1 MYEEDESTDLNPL
14 INRFEDMLKQGD
26 IWYFDV
32 QEFEAIS
39 DYYYEIGKLTKAIQ
53 AVEVGCQQHPSSP
66 NFILRKA
73 RFFTASNELDRAEE
87 ALSSFEKIEPDS
99 VHLFL
104 ARAAYFS
111 KRDEH
116 QKAILFFKKALQIAE
131 FPEEIWPLIAM
142 EYQVVGNYELA
153 QKYLR
158 LALKD
163 NPEDEIA
170 IYNLALCYD
179 LLDKSE
185 DGIRFFSR
193 FVDQYPYN
201 EVAWYHLGILQAKEK
216 LFDEALRSIDYAI
229 LIDEYFTAAYYEKAR
244 ILERTYRYK
253 EATEIYQ
260 TCIENE
266 GPSGYS
272 YYKIGMCYMNLH
284 NSDKAIANFTK
295 AIQEDPDLDEAYYE
309 LALLKDEDRSGAEAM
324 YYINKA
330 LNVNPDSADY
340 LYVAA
345 EIHRRGGMLNEAELM
360 YEKLIS
366 LGHVEPDIFIDYAEL
381 LFDLCEFEQGMEI
394 LYQGVQLN
402 PESAEINYRL
412 SGYLYT
418 LQENDEANIYFKKA
432 LKIDPDRRL
441 FFFELFPNLRELPLV
456 KSLSKKFS
464 SKGIGDF

>member
-1 MYEEDESTDLNPL
+1 MYEEDESEDLNPL
-14 INRFEDMLKQGD
+14 INRFEEMLKQGD
-26 IWYFDV
+26 VWYFDV

-39 DYYYEIGKLTKAIQ
+39 DYYYETGRLSKAIE
-53 AVEVGCQQHPSSP
+53 AVEVGSQQHPSSP

-73 RFFTASNELDRAEE
+73 QFFTASDELDRAEE
-87 ALSSFEKIEPDS
+87 ALSRFEKLEPES
-99 VHLFL
+99 VSLYL

-116 QKAILFFKKALQIAE
+116 QKSILFFKKALASAE

-142 EYQVVGNYELA
+142 EYQVVGNYDLA
-153 QKYLR
+153 LKYLK
-158 LALKD
+158 LTLKD
-163 NPEDEIA
+163 NPDDEIA

-185 DGIRFFSR
+185 EGIRYFLR
-193 FVDQYPYN
+193 FVDSNPYN

-216 LFDEALRSIDYAI
+216 LYDDALKSVDFAI
-229 LIDEYFTAAYYEKAR
+229 LIDEFFTAAYYEKAR
-244 ILERTYRYK
+244 VLERTYRYK
-253 EATEIYQ
+253 EAAEIYQ
-260 TCIENE
+260 DSLEND

-284 NSDKAIANFTK
+284 KHEKAIAYFTK

-309 LALLKDEDRSGAEAM
+309 LALLKDEDKSGAEAI

-330 LNVNPDSADY
+330 LSINPDSSDY

-345 EIHRRGGMLNEAELM
+345 EIHRRGGMLNEAELI
-360 YEKLIS
+360 YEKLIT
-366 LGHVEPDIFIDYAEL
+366 LGHIEPDIFIDYAEL

-418 LQENDEANIYFKKA
+418 LQESDEANIYFKKA
-432 LKIDPDRRL
+432 LKIDPDRRM
-441 FFFELFPNLRELPLV
+441 FFFQLFPNLKELPSV
-456 KSLSKKFS
+456 KSLSEQFS
-464 SKGIGDF
+464 PR